1 MITVGGV
8 GGREGDSSS
17 SGGGD
22 AVMAANTPDLMPD
35 TDRSGKDGIELGD
48 GTSIRGC
55 GVVGRTARSDVLLD
69 HRRAELSDDQIKDN
83 GNI

>member
-22 AVMAANTPDLMPD
+22 AVVAANTPDLMPD
-35 TDRSGKDGIELGD
+35 TDRSGEGGIELGD

-55 GVVGRTARSDVLLD
+55 GVVGRESCDKRV
-69 HRRAELSDDQIKDN
+69 RCN
-83 GNI
+83 GAGDGNLV